1 METAAMIDTLIGIVL
16 AGIGWFVVTTSAE
29 VKRLGILLNRT
40 REDYATKLELKG
52 DMDRLLEALH
62 RIEDRLERMAAEK
75 K

>member
-1 METAAMIDTLIGIVL
+1 METAAMIDTLLGIVL

-52 DMDRLLEALH
+52 DMDRLMEALH

>member
-1 METAAMIDTLIGIVL
+1 METAAMIDTLLGIVL
-16 AGIGWFVVTTSAE
+16 AGIGWFVITTSAE

-52 DMDRLLEALH
+52 DMDRLMEALH

>member
-1 METAAMIDTLIGIVL
+1 METAAMIDTLLGIVL
-16 AGIGWFVVTTSAE
+16 AGVGWFVVTTSAE

-40 REDYATKLELKG
+40 REDYATKMELKG
-52 DMDRLLEALH
+52 DMDRLMEALH

>member
-1 METAAMIDTLIGIVL
+1 METAAMIDTLLGIVL

-52 DMDRLLEALH
+52 DMDRLMEALH

-75 K
+75 R

>member
-16 AGIGWFVVTTSAE
+16 AGIGWFVVTISTE

-62 RIEDRLERMAAEK
+62 RIEDRLERMASEK
-75 K
+75 

>member
-1 METAAMIDTLIGIVL
+1 METAAMIDTLLGIVL
-16 AGIGWFVVTTSAE
+16 AGVGWFVVTTSAE

-52 DMDRLLEALH
+52 DMDRLMEALH

>member
-16 AGIGWFVVTTSAE
+16 AGIGWFVITTSAE

-62 RIEDRLERMAAEK
+62 RIEDRLERMASGK
-75 K
+75 